1 MKYTIP
7 KEVSFGEQTFV
18 VEKKERMPRFCL
30 GRIHHNS
37 KLIEL
42 GTRDA
47 LKNPRTD
54 EEMFDTYWH
63 EVVHGILFEM
73 GNDLWNDEAFVSEFA
88 DLLVDSM
95 KRAKL

>member
-7 KEVSFGEQTFV
+7 KEVSFGGQKFV

-30 GRIHHNS
+30 GRIHHNAE
-37 KLIEL
+37 LIEIA
-42 GTRDA
+42 TQDA
-47 LKNPRTD
+47 RKVKRTD

-73 GNDLWNDEAFVSEFA
+73 GNDLWDNEEFVQEFA
-88 DLLVDSM
+88 ELLVESM
-95 KRAKL
+95 KRVKL